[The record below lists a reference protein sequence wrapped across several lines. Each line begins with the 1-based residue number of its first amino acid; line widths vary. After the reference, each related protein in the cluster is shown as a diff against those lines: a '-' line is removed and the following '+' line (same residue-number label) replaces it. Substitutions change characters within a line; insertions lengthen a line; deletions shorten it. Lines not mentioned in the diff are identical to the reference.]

1 MSGNYSSRS
10 LMGFSVHQP
19 ALGAALQFFPA
30 MGSVQLDE
38 MIDAYIPGRVSILDK
53 RTAVSLEFFDHT
65 LQTGELFKFF
75 LVYPA
80 VGSNTAS
87 PASTMQ
93 DSGYGSSFNTSP
105 VMNDSLWK
113 QATNEWPFSSSSKK
127 ARIASKKTSSSSS
140 SQGKADFSH
149 IPGMKIMT
157 KEGLDVTNSASRGCK
172 TKEQRDHA
180 HLMRIIKACDAC
192 KRKKTRCDPSHKK
205 RGSSVAVSPEP
216 KVSKKVKRTTA
227 PSNQKS
233 PAFKADIEFATTLD
247 PTIPDPYFFDANFM
261 TAPDQA
267 MNDWDQYIKYDEDV
281 NDVIPQDYDF
291 FFDPAKYFSPKTT
304 DSSQSASVSSSQILT
319 PSQSQPV
326 TPASGWD
333 IGSGVDLVGP
343 DLVGLGSAAQPTL
356 PYLHRDGGVE
366 VGNNYVDFALY
377 SPGSSCLDD
386 DTPLPQEVAAS
397 QGPDSQHYQQVFS
410 GRKPDVRSSL
420 NGGVAKSPQTTQA
433 RDLSTLETGHNEFA
447 SSGANSLFVQQGLVQ
462 TSDQAHADGSHNRDR
477 GSQQPGRYASAVSSY
492 NGLPP
497 NPVEQRVPGA
507 TVIPSDTLQ
516 GLPPSS
522 GLRDIGAQPGLFP
535 VNGLLAA
542 CVAVGIKASVSV
554 HGGNAYTF
562 MLSLLPLLAVLS
574 SFVAVTVC
582 LCYGLS
588 TTWSLVG
595 GSTQSFVSASLLALT
610 PIAISTR
617 SQRHPVSCINKV
629 DPFTQ
634 ALSAAR
640 QMSGSAIDN
649 VKSQIHAAHC
659 GISNFQRMTQVELG
673 NMSRLAH
680 GNGLAPRMGM
690 VY

>member
-38 MIDAYIPGRVSILDK
+38 MIDAYIPGTASILDK

-113 QATNEWPFSSSSKK
+113 QTTNEWSFSSSSKK

-247 PTIPDPYFFDANFM
+247 PTIPDPYFFDADFM
-261 TAPDQA
+261 TAPDPA

-291 FFDPAKYFSPKTT
+291 FFDPAKYFSPTTT
-304 DSSQSASVSSSQILT
+304 DSSQSASASSSQILT

-326 TPASGWD
+326 TPASGLD

-343 DLVGLGSAAQPTL
+343 GLVGLGGAVQPTL
-356 PYLHRDGGVE
+356 PYLHRGGVE
-366 VGNNYVDFALY
+366 GGNNYVDFALY

-386 DTPLPQEVAAS
+386 ETAQSQEVAAS
-397 QGPDSQHYQQVFS
+397 QGPDSQHYQQVSS
-410 GRKPDVRSSL
+410 GRKPDVHSSL
-420 NGGVAKSPQTTQA
+420 NGGVAKSPQATRA
-433 RDLSTLETGHNEFA
+433 RDLFTLETGHNKFT
-447 SSGANSLFVQQGLVQ
+447 SSGANTLFVQQGLVQ
-462 TSDQAHADGSHNRDR
+462 TSDQAHVDVSHDRDP
-477 GSQQPGRYASAVSSY
+477 GSQQPGRHASAVSSY

-497 NPVEQRVPGA
+497 NPVKQRVPGA
-507 TVIPSDTLQ
+507 TVIPSDMPQ

-522 GLRDIGAQPGLFP
+522 ELRDTGAQPGLFP

-542 CVAVGIKASVSV
+542 CVAVGIEASVSV

-562 MLSLLPLLAVLS
+562 VPSLLPLLAVLS

-595 GSTQSFVSASLLALT
+595 GSTQSSVSASLLALT
-610 PIAISTR
+610 PIAILTR
-617 SQRHPVSCINKV
+617 WQRHPVSCLNKL

-659 GISNFQRMTQVELG
+659 GISNFQRRTRVELG

-680 GNGLAPRMGM
+680 NSLAPRMGM